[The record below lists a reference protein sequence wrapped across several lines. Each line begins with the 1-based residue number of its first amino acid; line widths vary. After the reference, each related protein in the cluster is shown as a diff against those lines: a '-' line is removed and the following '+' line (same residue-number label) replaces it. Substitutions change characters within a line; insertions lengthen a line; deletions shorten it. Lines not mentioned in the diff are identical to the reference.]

1 MRKFLSC
8 IFIIS
13 VSLIIISPVSV
24 YSQEKEQKSITVNWL
39 NGPAK
44 ADLGSM
50 AEIKIPANYHFAAGD
65 DTRKLMEYFG
75 NKPTD
80 REMGYVAPKT
90 EDWFM
95 VFEFSETG
103 YIKDDEKDSLDA
115 DKILQGFKDGD
126 KEANKW
132 RREQNL
138 PELEVI
144 GWHKKP
150 AYDPATNNL
159 EWATIY
165 QSQGRKGIN
174 YNIRYLGRKG
184 VMEVVIVADEQN
196 LVSVVNQAKKIL
208 STYSYSSGNKYSEF
222 REGDK
227 IAEYGLAALV
237 GGGALAVAAKS
248 GLLQKFWKLIVIAV
262 VGAGAF
268 IKKIFT
274 GKKSETIAIS
284 EDNKE

>member
-1 MRKFLSC
+1 MCKVSTFFLILSVAI
-8 IFIIS
+8 IFI
-13 VSLIIISPVSV
+13 SPLDI
-24 YSQEKEQKSITVNWL
+24 YSQEKPQKSITVDWV

-44 ADLGSM
+44 ADLGSL
-50 AEIKIPANYHFAAGD
+50 AEIKIPSSYHFASGD

-75 NKPTD
+75 NRPTD
-80 REMGYVAPKT
+80 REVGYIAPAT
-90 EDWFM
+90 NEWFM

-115 DKILQGFKDGD
+115 DKILQGFKEGD

-132 RREQNL
+132 RKEQNI
-138 PELEVI
+138 PELNVI

-150 AYDPATNNL
+150 AYDPVTNNL

-165 QSQGRKGIN
+165 ESEGRKGIN

-196 LVSVVNQAKKIL
+196 LIRTVDSAKKIL
-208 STYSYSSGNKYSEF
+208 STYSFSSGNKYSEF
-222 REGDK
+222 REGDR

-248 GLLQKFWKLIVIAV
+248 GLLQKFWKFIVIAI

-268 IKKIFT
+268 LKKLFT
-274 GKKSETIAIS
+274 GKKSESVAVS
-284 EDNKE
+284 EDKE

>member
-1 MRKFLSC
+1 MRKVFVLFSILPAILIL
-8 IFIIS
+8 IFS
-13 VSLIIISPVSV
+13 VTV
-24 YSQEKEQKSITVNWL
+24 YSQEKPQKSITVDWV

-44 ADLGSM
+44 ADLESL
-50 AEIKIPANYHFAAGD
+50 AEIKIPSNYHFASGD

-75 NKPTD
+75 NRPTD
-80 REMGYVAPKT
+80 REVGFVSPET
-90 EDWFM
+90 NEWFM

-132 RREQNL
+132 RKEQNI
-138 PELEVI
+138 PELNVI

-150 AYDPATNNL
+150 AYDPVTNNL

-165 QSQGRKGIN
+165 ESEGRKGIN

-196 LVSVVNQAKKIL
+196 LVKTVDSAKKIL
-208 STYSYSSGNKYSEF
+208 ATYAFSSGNKYSEF

-248 GLLQKFWKLIVIAV
+248 GLLQKFWKLIVVAV
-262 VGAGAF
+262 VAAGAF
-268 IKKIFT
+268 LKRIFT
-274 GKKSETIAIS
+274 GRKSDSIVS
-284 EDNKE
+284 PQDKE

>member
-1 MRKFLSC
+1 MRRILNRLVILIAAFVFVFPVYISAQDSQQKQ
-8 IFIIS
+8 IS
-13 VSLIIISPVSV
+13 VNW
-24 YSQEKEQKSITVNWL
+24 IT
-39 NGPAK
+39 GPAK
-44 ADLGSM
+44 GDLGSL
-50 AEIKIPANYHFAAGD
+50 AEIKIPAGYHFVTGD
-65 DTRKLMEYFG
+65 DTRKLMELYG
-75 NKPTD
+75 NQPTD
-80 REMGYVAPKT
+80 REVGYAAPKT
-90 EDWFM
+90 DDWFM

-115 DKILQGFKDGD
+115 DKILHGFKEGD

-132 RREQNL
+132 RRENNL

-150 AYDPATNNL
+150 AYDPVTNNL

-165 QSQGRKGIN
+165 QSEGRKGIN

-196 LVSVVNQAKKIL
+196 LVKTVASAKKIL
-208 STYSYSSGNKYSEF
+208 ASYSFTSGNKYSEF
-222 REGDK
+222 RDGDK

-248 GLLQKFWKLIVIAV
+248 GLLQKFWKFIVIAV

-268 IKKIFT
+268 VKKLFT
-274 GKKSETIAIS
+274 GKKTETIAS
-284 EDNKE
+284 NDSNE

>member
-1 MRKFLSC
+1 MRHFLVYGFCLCLLSV
-8 IFIIS
+8 FSADIS
-13 VSLIIISPVSV
+13 A
-24 YSQEKEQKSITVNWL
+24 QENQQKSITVDWV

-44 ADLGSM
+44 GELGSL
-50 AEIKIPANYHFAAGD
+50 AEIKIPVNYHFASAE
-65 DTRKLMEYFG
+65 DTKKLMEYYG
-75 NKPTD
+75 NRPTD

-90 EDWFM
+90 DEWFM

-103 YIKDDEKDSLDA
+103 YIKDDEKNSLDA

-138 PELEVI
+138 PELEVV

-150 AYDPATNNL
+150 AYDPVTNNL

-165 QSQGRKGIN
+165 QSAGRKGIN

-196 LVSVVNQAKKIL
+196 LVKTVDSAKKIL
-208 STYSYSSGNKYSEF
+208 NTYSFSSGNRYSEF
-222 REGDK
+222 REGDR

-248 GLLQKFWKLIVIAV
+248 GLLQKFWKFIVIAIV
-262 VGAGAF
+262 AAGAF
-268 IKKIFT
+268 IKRIFI
-274 GKKSETIAIS
+274 GRRSDSIVS
-284 EDNKE
+284 PQDKE

>member
-1 MRKFLSC
+1 MR
-8 IFIIS
+8 IIS
-13 VSLIIISPVSV
+13 NCLIILFTAFTFIFPVSI
-24 YSQEKEQKSITVNWL
+24 YAQENQQKQISVNWI

-44 ADLGSM
+44 GDLDSL
-50 AEIKIPANYHFAAGD
+50 AEISLPAGYHFVTGD
-65 DTRKLMEYFG
+65 DTRKLMELYG
-75 NKPTD
+75 NQPTD
-80 REMGYVAPKT
+80 REVGYVAPKT
-90 EDWFM
+90 DDWFM

-115 DKILQGFKDGD
+115 DKILQGFKEGD

-132 RREQNL
+132 RRENNL

-150 AYDPATNNL
+150 AYDPVTNNL

-165 QSQGRKGIN
+165 QSEGRKGIN

-196 LVSVVNQAKKIL
+196 LVKTVASAKKIL
-208 STYSYSSGNKYSEF
+208 ASYAFTSGNKYSEF
-222 REGDK
+222 RDGDK

-248 GLLQKFWKLIVIAV
+248 GLLQKFWKFIVIAV

-268 IKKIFT
+268 VKKLFT
-274 GKKSETIAIS
+274 GKKTGTIAVNQDS
-284 EDNKE
+284 E

>member
-1 MRKFLSC
+1 MSKISSC
-8 IFIIS
+8 LFILFAALTFIFPLFINAQENQQKQ
-13 VSLIIISPVSV
+13 VS
-24 YSQEKEQKSITVNWL
+24 VNWL
-39 NGPAK
+39 NGPSK
-44 ADLGSM
+44 ADLGSL
-50 AEIKIPANYHFAAGD
+50 AEINVPAGYHFASGD
-65 DTRKLMEYFG
+65 DTRKLMELYG
-75 NKPTD
+75 NQPTD
-80 REMGYVAPKT
+80 REVGYVAP
-90 EDWFM
+90 ESDEWFM
-95 VFEFSETG
+95 LFEFDETG
-103 YIKDDEKDSLDA
+103 YIRDDEKNSLDA

-132 RREQNL
+132 RKEQNL

-150 AYDPATNNL
+150 AYDPETNNL

-165 QSQGRKGIN
+165 QSEGRKGIN

-196 LVSVVNQAKKIL
+196 LVKTVASAKKIL
-208 STYSYSSGNKYSEF
+208 ASYTFSSGNKYSEF
-222 REGDK
+222 RDGDK

-248 GLLQKFWKLIVIAV
+248 GLLQKFWKLIVVAV

-268 IKKIFT
+268 VKKLFT
-274 GKKSETIAIS
+274 KKKTETIASNPDS
-284 EDNKE
+284 E

>member
-1 MRKFLSC
+1 MRK
-8 IFIIS
+8 IFTLCL
-13 VSLIIISPVSV
+13 VSFMTFTFSINI
-24 YSQEKEQKSITVNWL
+24 YAQDKEHKQITVNWL

-44 ADLGSM
+44 AKLGSL
-50 AEIKIPANYHFAAGD
+50 AEINVPGNYHFASGD
-65 DTRKLMEYFG
+65 DTKKIMEYFG
-75 NKPTD
+75 NQPTD
-80 REMGYVAPKT
+80 REAGYIAPKND
-90 EDWFM
+90 EWFM
-95 VFEFSETG
+95 VFDFNETG
-103 YIKDDEKDSLDA
+103 YIKDDEKNSLDA

-150 AYDPATNNL
+150 AYDPETNNL

-165 QSQGRKGIN
+165 QSEGRKGIN

-184 VMEVVIVADEQN
+184 VMEVVIVADEKN
-196 LVSVVNQAKKIL
+196 LVKTVAAAKKIL
-208 STYSYSSGNKYSEF
+208 SSYSFSSGNKYSEF
-222 REGDK
+222 RDGDK

-248 GLLQKFWKLIVIAV
+248 GLLQKFWKVIVFGLVA
-262 VGAGAF
+262 AGAF
-268 IKKIFT
+268 IKKLFT
-274 GKKSETIAIS
+274 GKKTETIAAS
-284 EDNKE
+284 EDND